1 MKFTDKHI
9 ECAKVCAR
17 LEISGQNTKEM
28 ALECGVALSTFYKWL
43 KNEAFLAEKARCKAV
58 FRVDFVRYSAHASRL
73 SPRSRVLRTK
83 KYDTR
88 RRAIKQISDETAAD
102 VDRNGNWMISFGRS
116 WHGGLQP
123 AKPAG

>member
-17 LEISGQNTKEM
+17 LEISGQSTREM

-58 FRVDFVRYSAHASRL
+58 FRVDL
-73 SPRSRVLRTK
+73 SDFSSSSFAIPARTSMRS
-83 KYDTR
+83 
-88 RRAIKQISDETAAD
+88 S
-102 VDRNGNWMISFGRS
+102 
-116 WHGGLQP
+116 
-123 AKPAG
+123 

>member
-58 FRVDFVRYSAHASRL
+58 FRVDL
-73 SPRSRVLRTK
+73 SDIPLTHRDPR
-83 KYDTR
+83 
-88 RRAIKQISDETAAD
+88 
-102 VDRNGNWMISFGRS
+102 RNCER
-116 WHGGLQP
+116 
-123 AKPAG
+123 